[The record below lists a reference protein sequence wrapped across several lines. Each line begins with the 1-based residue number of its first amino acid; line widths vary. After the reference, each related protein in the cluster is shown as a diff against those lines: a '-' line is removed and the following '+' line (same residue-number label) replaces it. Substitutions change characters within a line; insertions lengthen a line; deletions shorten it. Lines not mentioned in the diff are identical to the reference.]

1 MQKSSVLLVRIL
13 ECGSEAA
20 ALTKAGAGV
29 PALRGP

>member
-1 MQKSSVLLVRIL
+1 MQKSSVLLVRIF

-29 PALRGP
+29 PALQGP